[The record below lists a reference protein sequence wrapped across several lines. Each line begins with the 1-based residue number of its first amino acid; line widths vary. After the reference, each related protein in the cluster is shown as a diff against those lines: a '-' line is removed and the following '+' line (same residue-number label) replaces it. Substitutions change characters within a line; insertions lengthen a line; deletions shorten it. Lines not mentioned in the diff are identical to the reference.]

1 MKRGL
6 TDIECRA
13 AASPEKP
20 VTKYADG
27 NGLFLWVY
35 SSGKKSWRFR
45 YKHHGKEKS
54 LTFGSYPD
62 VALLSARRKTLDALE
77 MLQRGLDPSEEKK
90 LARIN
95 QKIEASNTFEAV
107 AWEWFDKQVH
117 TWVKS
122 HALDVERR
130 LKANILPSIGQRPI
144 SQITG
149 PELLAMIG
157 KIENR
162 GAYDLAH
169 RVNGLCGQIFRYGIA
184 TGRCAY
190 DLSASIRDAITPH
203 QKTHQNAVEP
213 DDLPRL
219 MNAIARYHQ
228 EGDMKTQLALQLLAH
243 TFVRTS
249 ELIGATWDE
258 VDFKKGVWE
267 IPAERMKGRLAHV
280 VPLTEVTISYLE
292 RLKQFAGMSKFIL
305 PGRNVMAPISNNTML
320 FALYRLGYKG
330 RMTGHGFRAVASTVL
345 NESGFKVDVIE
356 KQLAHAEKNTSRKPY
371 NRAQYMQERV
381 KMMGWWS
388 EYLIAI
394 EQGSEPHLAP
404 LDA

>member
-1 MKRGL
+1 MRRGL

-13 AASPEKP
+13 ASSSDKA
-20 VTKYADG
+20 VTKFADG
-27 NGLFLWVY
+27 NGLFLWVFNT
-35 SSGKKSWRFR
+35 GKKSWRFR
-45 YKHHGKEKS
+45 YKYHGKEKS
-54 LTFGSYPD
+54 LTFGSYPE
-62 VALLSARRKTLDALE
+62 VALLSARRKALDALE
-77 MLQRGLDPSEEKK
+77 MLERGLDPSAEKK
-90 LARIN
+90 IARIN
-95 QKIEASNTFEAV
+95 QKIEVANTFEAV
-107 AWEWFDKQVH
+107 SWEWFDKQVH

-190 DLSASIRDAITPH
+190 DLSTSIRDAITPH
-203 QKTHQNAVEP
+203 QKKHQNAVEP

-258 VDFKKGVWE
+258 VDFKKRQWE
-267 IPAERMKGRLAHV
+267 IPAERMKGKLAHV
-280 VPLTEVTISYLE
+280 VPLTDVTIGYLE

-345 NESGFKVDVIE
+345 NESGFNVDVIE

-371 NRAQYMQERV
+371 NRAQYMPERF
-381 KMMGWWS
+381 KMMDWWS
-388 EYLIAI
+388 T
-394 EQGSEPHLAP
+394 HLNF
-404 LDA
+404 LSK